1 VILPTSSA
9 ADEQGKG
16 PALLGTST
24 SGGFVRYGIGADSE
38 VGCLRTV
45 LMHRP
50 GPEFKR
56 ITPRTAAQL
65 EFGTVPWAA
74 RAQQEHDI
82 LAAVLRDRHI
92 EVVYLSG
99 LLRDVLEYSA
109 ARDEAI
115 ASVLVSCELGAELA
129 GVVRGFLDSLGPGDL
144 ASALVA
150 GLTPGELKT
159 GRGLVHELLGPHD
172 FVIEPLP
179 KLVYTKDASTWVADQ
194 VVLGARPGRRRRESD
209 LLAVIYGHHPAF
221 TGLPRPYRAGC
232 ARLDGGD
239 VLLLGPGVVAIG
251 ASRST
256 NPASVE
262 ALARHLLGTG
272 AAESVLAVPLDKREL
287 DGPLDTACT
296 VLDPG
301 VVLMAPGLAFTLAA
315 LTITS
320 RSGELAVSRPMPF
333 VEAAAR
339 ALRIEALQVIPT
351 GMDAG
356 RDGWPGRGGP
366 AGQWDDGGNALALGG
381 RLIVSDERNGDTNA
395 RLRDA
400 GFDVVTVPCGELGGV
415 RGGPRSMC
423 AALRRD
429 PLAVSASEHDGRLMP
444 ENDSTTV
451 LPAAG
456 TERPAEP
463 AGAPALELAS

>member
-1 VILPTSSA
+1 M
-9 ADEQGKG
+9 
-16 PALLGTST
+16 
-24 SGGFVRYGIGADSE
+24 GADSE

-56 ITPRTAAQL
+56 ITPKTMRLL
-65 EFGTVPWAA
+65 EFGAVPWAA

-92 EVVYLSG
+92 DVVYLSG

-115 ASVLVSCELGAELA
+115 ASVLVSCELGDELA
-129 GVVRGFLDSLGPGDL
+129 GTVHSFLDSLSPGDL
-144 ASALVA
+144 AAALIA
-150 GLTPGELKT
+150 GLTPTELRT
-159 GRGLVHELLGPHD
+159 GRGLVYALLDPHD
-172 FVIEPLP
+172 FIVEPLP
-179 KLVYTKDASTWVADQ
+179 KLVYTKDASSWVGDQ
-194 VVLGARPGRRRRESD
+194 VVLGGLAGRRQRESD

-221 TGLPRPYRAGC
+221 AGLPRPYRAGC

-251 ASRST
+251 ASRRTS
-256 NPASVE
+256 PASVE
-262 ALARHLLGTG
+262 SLARHLLGTG
-272 AAESVLAVPLDKREL
+272 AAQSVLAVPLDQPEL
-287 DGPLDTACT
+287 DGPLDTVCT

-301 VVLMAPGLAFTLAA
+301 VVLMAPALAFTLTA
-315 LTITS
+315 LTITITI
-320 RSGELAVSRPMPF
+320 RSGGLDVSRPMPF

-351 GMDAG
+351 GLDAG
-356 RDGWPGRGGP
+356 RDGWPGRAGQ

-381 RLIVSDERNGDTNA
+381 RLIVSDERNGATNA
-395 RLRDA
+395 RLSDA
-400 GFDVVTVPCGELGGV
+400 GFDVVTVPCGELAGI

-429 PLAVSASEHDGRLMP
+429 SLAVP
-444 ENDSTTV
+444 EAKESSGKATPESDRT
-451 LPAAG
+451 AA
-456 TERPAEP
+456 PSP
-463 AGAPALELAS
+463 AGAEQPAGVPALELAS